1 MRLSPSPTAPEAP
14 DRRRPAGR
22 LRRAAAACLAGVGAA
37 ALLSAAPGAEAAAP
51 AAPVPRAIPA
61 LQQWSGDPGAYGFGP
76 GTRLLV
82 HPGSAK
88 DLTDEAQ
95 LFAQDLARRTDV
107 QVPVV
112 RGTPGKA
119 QPGDITLALG
129 PADSE
134 LGSEGYTLRAGRT
147 LTIKSPT
154 QHGVFNA
161 TRTVLQLL
169 GQRLTIPAGTARDW
183 PAKPERGLMV
193 DVGRKYFTVDW
204 LKQQIDEMAY
214 LKLNYL
220 HLHLSDNQG
229 FRVESERHPEVV
241 SAQHYTKAQIT
252 ELIAYAARR
261 HITVVPE
268 IDMPGHMAPVL
279 AAHPELQLVSKDG
292 AVQSSF
298 IDLTKDASY
307 TLLQDLIEEYAALF
321 PDSPWFHIGADEY
334 VHDYAA
340 FPQLETYA
348 KSRYGASATGAD
360 TYYGFINWA
369 NGVVRATGKQTR
381 MWNDGIKS
389 GNGTITPAS
398 DILVENWSAAGI
410 TPQALTDRGHTVTN
424 DPRSWTYYVLGR
436 YKPPTTKLYETW
448 HPDLFDNGGTVSDPS
463 RNRGS
468 KLHVWCDNPGAET
481 EQQVAGGIV
490 KPLRVMA
497 QQLWGSPKP
506 VASYADFQQV
516 IGAVGHA
523 PGWPGT
529 PLHGNLAQHRP
540 VAVSSV
546 EPVLTPDFTV
556 TNTDHLSGYN
566 AVDGEPGTRWS
577 STRSDPQWLRID
589 LGESQPVDRVRLTWE
604 GAYAKAYQVQVS
616 DDASTWTTVRTV
628 TDGRGGTEDL
638 SGLRG
643 SGRYLRLDLMQRATS
658 YGYSLYEVEVYSDD
672 LARGRPATASSLE
685 TPAHPATDAVDGDP
699 TTRWASARTD
709 SPQWIS
715 VDLGADL
722 PVGRVRL
729 VWGAAYARAYQV
741 QTSADGSRWTTVR
754 TVNDGDGG
762 TDEVTSP
769 GSHGRYLRIL
779 GTRPGTASGFSLWS
793 VSAYAS

>member
-1 MRLSPSPTAPEAP
+1 MHFPPSPTAPAAP
-14 DRRRPAGR
+14 DRRRPAAR

-51 AAPVPRAIPA
+51 AAPVPRTIPA
-61 LQQWSGDPGAYGFGP
+61 LQQWSGDPGAYAFGP

-95 LFAQDLARRTDV
+95 LFAQGLAQRTDV

-112 RGTPGKA
+112 KAAPATA

-129 PADSE
+129 PADSG
-134 LGSEGYTLRAGRT
+134 LGSEGYTLTAGRT

-161 TRTVLQLL
+161 TSTVLQLL

-183 PAKPERGLMV
+183 PAKPERGLML

-220 HLHLSDNQG
+220 HLHLSDNNG
-229 FRVESERHPEVV
+229 FRVESEKHPEVV

-252 ELIAYAARR
+252 ELIAYAGRR

-268 IDMPGHMAPVL
+268 IDMPGHMVPVL
-279 AAHPELQLVSKDG
+279 DAHPELRLVSKDG
-292 AVQSSF
+292 VIQSSF
-298 IDLTKDASY
+298 IDLTKDATY
-307 TLLQDLIEEYAALF
+307 TLLKDLIEEYAALF

-340 FPQLETYA
+340 FPQLATYA
-348 KSRYGASATGAD
+348 KARYGASATGAD

-381 MWNDGIKS
+381 MWNDGIHS

-398 DILVENWSAAGI
+398 DILVENWSGAGI

-424 DPRSWTYYVLGR
+424 EPRSWTYYVLGR

-448 HPDLFDNGGTVSDPS
+448 HPDLFDNGGTVSNPS

-497 QQLWGSPKP
+497 QQLWGSPKL

-529 PLHGNLAQHRP
+529 PLHGDLALNRP

-546 EPVLTPDFTV
+546 EPVLTPNFTV
-556 TNTDHLSGYN
+556 TGTDHLSGFN
-566 AVDGEPGTRWS
+566 AVDGEPSTRWS

-589 LGESQPVDRVRLTWE
+589 LGESQPVDRVRITWE

-628 TDGRGGTEDL
+628 TNGKGGTEDL
-638 SGLRG
+638 SGLQG
-643 SGRYLRLDLMQRATS
+643 SGRYVRLNLTQRATT

-685 TPAHPATDAVDGDP
+685 TPALPAADAVDGDAA
-699 TTRWASARTD
+699 TRWSSAWTD
-709 SPQWIS
+709 NPQWIS
-715 VDLGADL
+715 VDLGADR

-729 VWGAAYARAYQV
+729 VWEAAYAKAYQV
-741 QTSADGSRWTTVR
+741 QTSADGSKWTTVR
-754 TVNDGDGG
+754 TVSDGDGG
-762 TDEVTSP
+762 TDELTSL
-769 GSHGRYLRIL
+769 GAHGRYLRIL
-779 GTRPGTASGFSLWS
+779 GTQRGTAWGYSLWS
-793 VSAYAS
+793 VSAYTS